1 MGKKLE
7 EFFSKIK
14 GMEDL
19 LLKHEERLSRSTD
32 PQNKD
37 LAGELEEMRRKF
49 AWFESELKKLS
60 SAPAPTPAPAPA
72 PGPTPTNPSMAT
84 PTKAGS
90 ISSPTPAKSVFDF
103 LP

>member
-19 LLKHEERLSRSTD
+19 LLRHEERLSKSAD
-32 PQNKD
+32 PANKD

-49 AWFESELKKLS
+49 AWFEAELKKLTT
-60 SAPAPTPAPAPA
+60 AAVPVPAPAPA
-72 PGPTPTNPSMAT
+72 PGVVPAT
-84 PTKAGS
+84 PQPAAPPAR
-90 ISSPTPAKSVFDF
+90 SPFDF
-103 LP
+103 L